1 MKQIDHVFY
10 VNLEKRKDRKEHI
23 EKNVLPFIGF
33 EKEKISRFPA
43 VDMTSEK
50 TRSRRGAGC
59 SLSHLKCW
67 KIAEEKGFDFIMMVE
82 DDFELTVNKEEFTKT
97 IDRLFEQ
104 IPDFVVCNLGYNNT
118 LPLVPIED
126 TSFFKCA
133 SIQTTSCYIAKVD
146 FLKQISSTIK
156 EATGRLLNNE
166 SYHNNAIDQVWKRFQ
181 TNDGWVVSKRLGR
194 QKGSYSDIERTN
206 MDYGV

>member
-1 MKQIDHVFY
+1 
-10 VNLEKRKDRKEHI
+10 
-23 EKNVLPFIGF
+23 
-33 EKEKISRFPA
+33 
-43 VDMTSEK
+43 
-50 TRSRRGAGC
+50 
-59 SLSHLKCW
+59 
-67 KIAEEKGFDFIMMVE
+67 MVE